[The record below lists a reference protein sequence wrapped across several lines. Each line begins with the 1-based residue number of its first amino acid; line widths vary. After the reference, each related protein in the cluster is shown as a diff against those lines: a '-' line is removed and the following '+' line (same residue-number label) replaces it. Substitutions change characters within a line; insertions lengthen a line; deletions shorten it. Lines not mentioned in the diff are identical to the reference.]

1 MSMSKEQLKRLGINI
16 PNLAL
21 VFAEF
26 GLAPKQSVD
35 IAENTFKNLK
45 KKGGEK

>member
-1 MSMSKEQLKRLGINI
+1 MKKEQLKRLGVNI

-35 IAENTFKNLK
+35 IAVEMFKNLK
-45 KKGGEK
+45 TKVVK

>member
-1 MSMSKEQLKRLGINI
+1 MKKEQLKRLGVSV

-35 IAENTFKNLK
+35 IAQKTFKNLVRK
-45 KKGGEK
+45 VVK